1 MAETIVSLPQRSKY
15 DIMHLVVMRMKLV
28 KMTLCLCLFLMTLCG
43 CRATHDQVLVT
54 CYPLQ
59 YLVEQIAQDRV
70 SCVLL
75 SENTLIQRAQIRDD
89 YQELLAQSDALLY
102 LGGLESYYEAYA
114 DEITDSRIEQVN
126 LVDQLGNFPFLR
138 YGENNETQPWYAGDA
153 FDDVDMYY
161 SDPTLWMDAV
171 TMCGMAACIR
181 DYLSERYPA
190 YAQEF
195 ADNYDAL
202 EIALSKLDARYQ
214 QLREKQIRVAVM
226 TPNFGHWQNYG
237 IQVYPVCLSRYGAL
251 PDDEQ
256 LSVIIE
262 TLREDGVQYMA
273 IEENLPQDMIDLRLQ
288 IINELGLTPVPLNN
302 ISSLSDAQQRAGKNY
317 LTLMQENLNVLL
329 GLE

>member
-1 MAETIVSLPQRSKY
+1 M
-15 DIMHLVVMRMKLV
+15 
-28 KMTLCLCLFLMTLCG
+28 
-43 CRATHDQVLVT
+43 
-54 CYPLQ
+54 
-59 YLVEQIAQDRV
+59 
-70 SCVLL
+70 
-75 SENTLIQRAQIRDD
+75 
-89 YQELLAQSDALLY
+89 
-102 LGGLESYYEAYA
+102 
-114 DEITDSRIEQVN
+114 
-126 LVDQLGNFPFLR
+126 
-138 YGENNETQPWYAGDA
+138 
-153 FDDVDMYY
+153 
-161 SDPTLWMDAV
+161 
-171 TMCGMAACIR
+171 
-181 DYLSERYPA
+181 
-190 YAQEF
+190 
-195 ADNYDAL
+195 
-202 EIALSKLDARYQ
+202 EIALSRLDARYQ

>member
-28 KMTLCLCLFLMTLCG
+28 KMTLCLCLSLMMLCG

-153 FDDVDMYY
+153 FDDVDIYY
-161 SDPTLWMDAV
+161 SDHTLWMDAV
-171 TMCGMAACIR
+171 TMCVMAACIR

-202 EIALSKLDARYQ
+202 EIALSRLDARYQ

>member
-28 KMTLCLCLFLMTLCG
+28 KMTLCLCLSLMMLCG

-153 FDDVDMYY
+153 FDDVDIYY

-202 EIALSKLDARYQ
+202 EIALSRLDARYQ

>member
-1 MAETIVSLPQRSKY
+1 
-15 DIMHLVVMRMKLV
+15 MHLVVMRMKLV

-102 LGGLESYYEAYA
+102 LGGLESYYEAYV

-190 YAQEF
+190 YAQAF

-202 EIALSKLDARYQ
+202 EIALSRLDARYQ

-262 TLREDGVQYMA
+262 TLREEGVQYMA

>member
-1 MAETIVSLPQRSKY
+1 
-15 DIMHLVVMRMKLV
+15 MKLRKLSMV
-28 KMTLCLCLFLMTLCG
+28 FLLALSLLSG
-43 CRATHDQVLVT
+43 CQRTRYQVLVS

-202 EIALSKLDARYQ
+202 EIALSRLDARYQ

>member
-1 MAETIVSLPQRSKY
+1 
-15 DIMHLVVMRMKLV
+15 MKLRKLSMV
-28 KMTLCLCLFLMTLCG
+28 FLLALSLLSG
-43 CRATHDQVLVT
+43 CQRTRYQVLVS

-114 DEITDSRIEQVN
+114 DEITDSGIEQVN

-138 YGENNETQPWYAGDA
+138 YGENNETQPWYEGDA

-195 ADNYDAL
+195 QENYAVL
-202 EIALSKLDARYQ
+202 EVSLASLDAQYQ
-214 QLREKQIRVAVM
+214 ELKEADIAIAVM
-226 TPNFGHWQNYG
+226 TPNFGHLQTYG
-237 IQVYPVCLSRYGAL
+237 VQVYPVCLSRYGAL
-251 PDDEQ
+251 PNEEQ
-256 LSVIIE
+256 LAVI
-262 TLREDGVQYMA
+262 RESLLENGVRYMA
-273 IEENLPQDMIDLRLQ
+273 IENNLPQDMVDLRLQ
-288 IINELGLTPVPLNN
+288 LINELGLIPVSLYN
-302 ISSLSDAQQRAGKNY
+302 ISSLNETQQERGLDY
-317 LTLMQENLNVLL
+317 LSLMQENLAILQSIANDPS
-329 GLE
+329 

>member
-262 TLREDGVQYMA
+262 TLREEGVQYMA